1 MRNRAAQHKNNSKK
15 LSRGAAAIEFVFLFM
30 IFFTFFYATVTYSL
44 IFLLQT
50 SFHHAANEGAR
61 SAISIDPQAFANDTA
76 YFDTGVAPLVRSTV
90 GAALSWLPTTARDQV
105 LGTNNGNVEV
115 TRANNVLT
123 VRVIYRNYATNP
135 LIPLIT
141 IPGIGPIFSG
151 PADLQ
156 GRAVLRL
163 V

>member
-1 MRNRAAQHKNNSKK
+1 MRNRTTQYRNNIKK
-15 LSRGAAAIEFVFLFM
+15 RSRGAAAIEFVLLFM

-44 IFLLQT
+44 IFFLQT
-50 SFHHAANEGAR
+50 SFSHAANEGAR
-61 SAISIDPQAFANDTA
+61 SAISIDPQAFINDTA
-76 YFDTGVAPLVRSTV
+76 YLDAGIAPTVRSTV
-90 GAALSWLPTTARDQV
+90 GAALSWLPAKARNQV

-115 TRANNVLT
+115 TLANKVLT
-123 VRVIYRNYATNP
+123 VRVIYRNYVSNP

-141 IPGIGPIFSG
+141 IPGIGPIFST
-151 PADLQ
+151 PTDLQ